1 MKGRNAQV
9 SRILSILDLFDGNPS
24 GLTVN
29 EVHQK
34 LKERG
39 HQAERRTVYRD
50 IEALSQAGFPLFA
63 DSGANESGI
72 RWRLERTTRINQ
84 YLALTTRELFALFLS
99 RGALKP
105 LSGTPFFEDL
115 QSIFKKLEEKLGD
128 KQRDY
133 LDELS
138 QDLKFEP
145 GPQWGLGLSPE
156 VLDTVQAACSEGHL
170 LSLTYSSASSKT
182 ERKRTL
188 GPHYLYY
195 SKGGLYLVAED
206 MEQKKVKVF
215 ALPRISNAVM
225 LEDAYSGSVVTPED
239 FFDGSFGV
247 FAGTKIESVEIEFE
261 ADVAPYVR
269 ERRWHQSQKTTG
281 LENGRIRVQLEISDS
296 PELHSWILGFG
307 PSARV
312 IAPSTLAE
320 KVAIRAIET
329 AERYKRKIG

>member
-1 MKGRNAQV
+1 MSIGINMKGRNGQV
-9 SRILSILDLFDGNPS
+9 SRILSILDLFDGTPS

-29 EVHQK
+29 EVHER

-39 HQAERRTVYRD
+39 HKAERRTVYRD
-50 IEALSQAGFPLFA
+50 IEALSQAGFPLFS
-63 DSGANESGI
+63 DPGENESANK
-72 RWRLERTTRINQ
+72 WRLERTTRINQ

-115 QSIFKKLEEKLGD
+115 ESIFNKLEEKLGE

-156 VLDTVQAACSEGHL
+156 TLDTVQAACSEGHEI
-170 LSLTYSSASSKT
+170 SCVYASASSKT
-182 ERKRTL
+182 TRTRRL

-206 MEQKKVKVF
+206 LDEKKVKVF
-215 ALPRISNAVM
+215 ALP
-225 LEDAYSGSVVTPED
+225 
-239 FFDGSFGV
+239 
-247 FAGTKIESVEIEFE
+247 
-261 ADVAPYVR
+261 
-269 ERRWHQSQKTTG
+269 
-281 LENGRIRVQLEISDS
+281 
-296 PELHSWILGFG
+296 
-307 PSARV
+307 
-312 IAPSTLAE
+312 
-320 KVAIRAIET
+320 
-329 AERYKRKIG
+329 